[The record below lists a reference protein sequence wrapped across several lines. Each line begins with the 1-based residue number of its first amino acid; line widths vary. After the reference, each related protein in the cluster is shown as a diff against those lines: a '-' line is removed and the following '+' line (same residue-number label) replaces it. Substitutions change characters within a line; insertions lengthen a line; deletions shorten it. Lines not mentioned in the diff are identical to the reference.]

1 MSAKIND
8 RLNLDWSHV
17 DSTKHRD
24 AMQLKGGK
32 RTGNLYSSKGNYNY
46 DSQRNNINL
55 IYNDKDHEFKSILA
69 FNNRRL
75 DSHQYKL
82 NSTTKNGAQQEVQI
96 TMYIILPLIIRKSGI
111 SMMIKTA

>member
-46 DSQRNNINL
+46 DSQRNNI
-55 IYNDKDHEFKSILA
+55 I
-69 FNNRRL
+69 
-75 DSHQYKL
+75 
-82 NSTTKNGAQQEVQI
+82 
-96 TMYIILPLIIRKSGI
+96 
-111 SMMIKTA
+111 